1 LVDELNAELRK
12 LAASNPGKVALV
24 DWGHFARELGEQRTY
39 DRRFWFTSGAP
50 FASSFLSR
58 YASTIAGVVR
68 ALSGRVRKCVVL
80 DCDNTLWGG
89 VIGEDGRDGIQLS
102 SDTLPGA
109 YFREFQRAILDLHA
123 RGVAVALC
131 SKNDEADVFDVLDH
145 HPDCLIRREHL
156 AAWRINWNDKA
167 HSIGEIADELNL
179 GLDSLVFVDDSPQ
192 ECALVTHAL
201 PAVLVRRTPNAP
213 AELVNFLGR
222 EGLFDALEI
231 TAEDLERTRTYQQT
245 RERNEYASSMDMV
258 EYKAQLQTHLYV
270 RTAVAAD
277 VARVTQLLQRTNQF
291 NLTTRRRDPV
301 EVRRLLDDPDVRVL
315 CARLTDRFGDLG
327 VIAAAIVLRRGSEA
341 VVDSMLMSCRALGRD
356 AELAFAS
363 SVYAVIDRTWKPN
376 RIRAEYVR
384 TERNSLVADFWERA
398 GLMRD
403 SESPHGA
410 TYQSVGNLSALA
422 KALSPPDV
430 TVEEEGVD
438 GQ

>member
-1 LVDELNAELRK
+1 
-12 LAASNPGKVALV
+12 
-24 DWGHFARELGEQRTY
+24 
-39 DRRFWFTSGAP
+39 
-50 FASSFLSR
+50 
-58 YASTIAGVVR
+58 
-68 ALSGRVRKCVVL
+68 
-80 DCDNTLWGG
+80 
-89 VIGEDGRDGIQLS
+89 
-102 SDTLPGA
+102 
-109 YFREFQRAILDLHA
+109 
-123 RGVAVALC
+123 
-131 SKNDEADVFDVLDH
+131 
-145 HPDCLIRREHL
+145 
-156 AAWRINWNDKA
+156 
-167 HSIGEIADELNL
+167 
-179 GLDSLVFVDDSPQ
+179 
-192 ECALVTHAL
+192 
-201 PAVLVRRTPNAP
+201 
-213 AELVNFLGR
+213 
-222 EGLFDALEI
+222 
-231 TAEDLERTRTYQQT
+231 
-245 RERNEYASSMDMV
+245 MDMV

-363 SVYAVIDRTWKPN
+363 SVYAAIDRAWKPDQ
-376 RIRAEYVR
+376 IRAEYVR

>member
-1 LVDELNAELRK
+1 
-12 LAASNPGKVALV
+12 
-24 DWGHFARELGEQRTY
+24 
-39 DRRFWFTSGAP
+39 
-50 FASSFLSR
+50 
-58 YASTIAGVVR
+58 
-68 ALSGRVRKCVVL
+68 
-80 DCDNTLWGG
+80 

-201 PAVLVRRTPNAP
+201 PAVLVRRTPIAP

-222 EGLFDALEI
+222 EGLFDALEV

-270 RTAVAAD
+270 RTAMAAD

-363 SVYAVIDRTWKPN
+363 SVYAAIDRAWKPDQ
-376 RIRAEYVR
+376 IRAEYVR

-430 TVEEEGVD
+430 TVEEGVD